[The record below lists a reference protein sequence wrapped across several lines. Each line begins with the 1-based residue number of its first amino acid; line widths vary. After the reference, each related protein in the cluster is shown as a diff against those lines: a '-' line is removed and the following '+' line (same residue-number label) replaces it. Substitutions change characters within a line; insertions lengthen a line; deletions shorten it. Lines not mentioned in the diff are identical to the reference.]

1 MMDRLGCLRELAAV
15 TAEML
20 TAAQERDGDRMLGLD
35 ERYRAASACLTALP
49 LATQADP
56 DATEVARLSRD
67 ILDRQQVLETHF
79 RPWMDD
85 LRVLFRERR
94 NEAALASAYRTGG

>member
-15 TAEML
+15 TADML
-20 TAAQERDGDRMLGLD
+20 VAAQERDGDRIAGLE
-35 ERYRAASACLTALP
+35 ERYLAAP
-49 LATQADP
+49 ADP
-56 DATEVARLSRD
+56 DADEVALLSRE
-67 ILDRQQVLETHF
+67 ILDRQRALEAQF

-94 NEAALASAYRTGG
+94 NEQALAATYRPGG

>member
-1 MMDRLGCLRELAAV
+1 MMDRIGCLRELAAV

-20 TAAQERDGDRMLGLD
+20 TAAQERDGDRIAGLD
-35 ERYRAASACLTALP
+35 ERYRTASECLSALP
-49 LATQADP
+49 LARPADA
-56 DATEVARLSRD
+56 DAAEVARLSRE
-67 ILDRQQVLETHF
+67 ILERQQVLETHF

-94 NEAALASAYRTGG
+94 NEAALASAYRTGA